1 MRDNIDTL
9 MYLARDHLWAIA
21 GTIAVLF
28 AAGFLAAA
36 ISATNRYEPGH
47 AERQMLDAA
56 LARASAVRP

>member
-28 AAGFLAAA
+28 AAGF
-36 ISATNRYEPGH
+36 Y